1 MNHRP
6 RVWGR
11 ITGWNAEMERSNE
24 RQRQAAAPP
33 ADYQAELDMLEEQ
46 LQNPISAQFRQRQR
60 FERERRSPAPRP
72 LQRGNVEEEFVDLNQ
87 MSLRPLNAQ
96 STSADV
102 HQPTSV
108 QTDVS
113 RMLESELFSDVT
125 FVVGNQRE
133 RVPAHQF
140 VLSVRSK
147 VFAAMFHNPGFQQS
161 SVNGI
166 QEVEVPDIEPSI
178 FRVMLRFIYT
188 DQLKLSP
195 DEVMAIVYAARKY
208 EIQSMESACITY
220 LKKNLDAENVFFIL
234 EQSRLFDLNELS
246 AVAWDFIDN
255 QPHAVLNGESFVDI
269 GYSTLCEL
277 LRRDSFGTKERDIYD
292 ADVYATICKEQIFK
306 AEERIAIGVSGGKD
320 STVLAHVL
328 TIVNQRHSLGLELV
342 LVCVDE
348 GIAGYRDHS
357 IKEVRKN
364 ETDLG
369 VPLKIVSYAELY
381 GYTMDKIHDRIGAKN
396 NCTYCGVFRRHA
408 LDNGSETMKAD
419 KVATGHNADD
429 IAETVLLNILRGDVP
444 RLQRCTSAIT
454 GAEGSLPRVKPFKY
468 SFEKDIVMY
477 AHFQQLNYFSTEC
490 KYAPD
495 AFRGHARTLIKDI
508 ERDRPAAIL
517 DLIRGGELIR
527 VRDDVPQ
534 QMMTTCER
542 CGYISSQRFC
552 KACLLL
558 TGLETGD
565 TTIGISKKLTATA
578 LENVQ
583 NCKSGGCIV

>member
-24 RQRQAAAPP
+24 RQRQAAPPP
-33 ADYQAELDMLEEQ
+33 ADYQAELDALEEQ

-72 LQRGNVEEEFVDLNQ
+72 LQRGNVEDEFVNLNQ

-96 STSADV
+96 PTSTDV

-147 VFAAMFHNPGFQQS
+147 VFAAMFHNSGFQQPS
-161 SVNGI
+161 ANGT

-246 AVAWDFIDN
+246 VVAWDFIDN
-255 QPHAVLNGESFVDI
+255 QPHVVLNGESFVDI

-277 LRRDSFGTKERDIYD
+277 LRRDSFGAKERDIYEAALRWARAQAKRQKLTPTGDSFRSVLGD
-292 ADVYATICKEQIFK
+292 ALFLIRFPLMTVQEFTI
-306 AEERIAIGVSGGKD
+306 AVNLSPT
-320 STVLAHVL
+320 SVL
-328 TIVNQRHSLGLELV
+328 TEHERLNVYSHIALSSISTTPSAWSTGNYEETAVDLASAVSLLPQ
-342 LVCVDE
+342 
-348 GIAGYRDHS
+348 IPFPT
-357 IKEVRKN
+357 N
-364 ETDLG
+364 
-369 VPLKIVSYAELY
+369 
-381 GYTMDKIHDRIGAKN
+381 
-396 NCTYCGVFRRHA
+396 RR
-408 LDNGSETMKAD
+408 
-419 KVATGHNADD
+419 V
-429 IAETVLLNILRGDVP
+429 
-444 RLQRCTSAIT
+444 
-454 GAEGSLPRVKPFKY
+454 
-468 SFEKDIVMY
+468 
-477 AHFQQLNYFSTEC
+477 QQLNGGKYFKQREGYTW
-490 KYAPD
+490 
-495 AFRGHARTLIKDI
+495 
-508 ERDRPAAIL
+508 RDSL
-517 DLIRGGELIR
+517 
-527 VRDDVPQ
+527 
-534 QMMTTCER
+534 
-542 CGYISSQRFC
+542 
-552 KACLLL
+552 
-558 TGLETGD
+558 
-565 TTIGISKKLTATA
+565 
-578 LENVQ
+578 
-583 NCKSGGCIV
+583 

>member
-24 RQRQAAAPP
+24 RQRQAAPPP
-33 ADYQAELDMLEEQ
+33 ADYQAELDALEEQ

-72 LQRGNVEEEFVDLNQ
+72 LQRGNVEDEFVNLNQ

-96 STSADV
+96 PTSTDV

-133 RVPAHQF
+133 V
-140 VLSVRSK
+140 V
-147 VFAAMFHNPGFQQS
+147 
-161 SVNGI
+161 I
-166 QEVEVPDIEPSI
+166 QP
-178 FRVMLRFIYT
+178 
-188 DQLKLSP
+188 
-195 DEVMAIVYAARKY
+195 RKY

-246 AVAWDFIDN
+246 VVAWDFIDN
-255 QPHAVLNGESFVDI
+255 QPHVVLNGESFVDI

-277 LRRDSFGTKERDIYD
+277 LRRDSFGAKERDIYE

-306 AEERIAIGVSGGKD
+306 AGERIAIGVSGGKD

-328 TIVNQRHSLGLELV
+328 TIVNRRHSLGLELV

-348 GIAGYRDHS
+348 GIADHS

-396 NCTYCGVFRRHA
+396 NCTYCGVRHA

-468 SFEKDIVMY
+468 SFG
-477 AHFQQLNYFSTEC
+477 L
-490 KYAPD
+490 
-495 AFRGHARTLIKDI
+495 TLIKDI

-517 DLIRGGELIR
+517 DLIRAGELIR

-534 QMMTTCER
+534 QTMTTCER

-565 TTIGISKKLTATA
+565 TTIGISKKLTASA

-583 NCKSGGCIV
+583 NCKSGGCECTEKSTDF